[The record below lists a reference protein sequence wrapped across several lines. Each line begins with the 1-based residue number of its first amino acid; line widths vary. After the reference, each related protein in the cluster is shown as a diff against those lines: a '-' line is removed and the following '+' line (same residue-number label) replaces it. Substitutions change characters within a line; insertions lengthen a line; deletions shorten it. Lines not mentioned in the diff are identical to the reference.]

1 MEKEKGKGG
10 KYLENE
16 NIWFMEEKKK
26 EMDKEE
32 NIFIGERENN
42 GREKKE
48 KYHYKGKIVADWR
61 REIKGSLKC
70 GPKKMETSIEMRSRI

>member
-16 NIWFMEEKKK
+16 NIWFMEKKKK
-26 EMDKEE
+26 EKEKE
-32 NIFIGERENN
+32 GNIFLARRRITEGE
-42 GREKKE
+42 KE
-48 KYHYKGKIVADWR
+48 AKYHYKGKIVADWR